1 MSQSQG
7 YYVLIPAHQTGV
19 DPNGKLVQLVEVSF
33 DTTTTQVTFYTDLD
47 QIDHISFTPKAAAVD
62 ADDAP
67 LVSDYSINTTTSV
80 VTVTRGANGTSGLTI
95 TAMVVGT
102 MNS

>member
-1 MSQSQG
+1 MSVTQG
-7 YYVLIPAHQTGV
+7 LQVLIPAHQTGT
-19 DPNGKLVQLVEVSF
+19 DPNGKLVQLVEASF
-33 DTTTTQVTFYTDLD
+33 ETTTTQLTFYTPLT

-67 LVSDYSINTTTSV
+67 LVSDYSRNTTTGL

-95 TAMVVGT
+95 TAQVIGT
-102 MNS
+102 IN